1 VQVHYDEGVAIYI
14 GPEPCVGV
22 REDGDEAS
30 VGEGIGQPLSR
41 ESQSPGADAVSS
53 AEGNTFR
60 THHRKVRT
68 TRRGRRTWHVQTLL
82 AREPGDLAIMR
93 HLPGCSP
100 QLGQDVAR
108 GWCATPYDPRRL
120 RPGIAELDR
129 EVDAGL
135 ACFREPNERT
145 AMTRTHFVEGQIL
158 FREGDPAD
166 SVFRLLSGTV
176 DILRE
181 LDGDPILLG
190 TVDAGQLI
198 GEMGVVENR
207 PRSATARAASEVE
220 VEILTATEFLD
231 QIAGSPRAARELIQ
245 RLSQR
250 LREADDR
257 IVNNERRSGRAHGTR
272 TDANSQTAIESVKQA
287 YLAAKN
293 PWLQRQ
299 FDTPLGLG
307 DLPFVVG
314 RGLVAREG
322 LPPLQPDLKLD
333 DTVPF
338 RLSRNHFMIEKRD
351 GSYYVRDL
359 RSTLGTIV
367 NGQPIG
373 EHFRGDDAPLR
384 TGENEVIAGGVDSQF
399 VFSVFIA

>member
-1 VQVHYDEGVAIYI
+1 MTCTHF
-14 GPEPCVGV
+14 
-22 REDGDEAS
+22 
-30 VGEGIGQPLSR
+30 
-41 ESQSPGADAVSS
+41 
-53 AEGNTFR
+53 AEG
-60 THHRKVRT
+60 
-68 TRRGRRTWHVQTLL
+68 HV
-82 AREPGDLAIMR
+82 
-93 HLPGCSP
+93 
-100 QLGQDVAR
+100 
-108 GWCATPYDPRRL
+108 
-120 RPGIAELDR
+120 
-129 EVDAGL
+129 
-135 ACFREPNERT
+135 
-145 AMTRTHFVEGQIL
+145 L

-166 SVFRLLSGTV
+166 SVFRLISGAV

-190 TVDAGQLI
+190 TVSAGQFI

-207 PRSATARAASEVE
+207 PRNATARAASEVE
-220 VEILTATEFLD
+220 VEILTPTEFLD
-231 QIAGSPRAARELIQ
+231 QIARSPQAARELIR

-257 IVNNERRSGRAHGTR
+257 IVNDERRSGGAHGTR
-272 TDANSQTAIESVKQA
+272 KDADSQTAVASVNNA

-299 FDTPLGLG
+299 FQAPLGLS

-314 RGLVAREG
+314 RRPVAREG

-333 DTVPF
+333 DAGPF

-359 RSTLGTIV
+359 CSALGTIV
-367 NGQPIG
+367 NGEPIG
-373 EHFRGDDAPLR
+373 DHFRGDDAPLR
-384 TGENEVIAGGVDSQF
+384 AGENEVIAGGVDSPF

>member
-1 VQVHYDEGVAIYI
+1 MTQTRLLLRRELAMALQ
-14 GPEPCVGV
+14 V
-22 REDGDEAS
+22 RERSMVANCCRWKGLAMTS
-30 VGEGIGQPLSR
+30 THF
-41 ESQSPGADAVSS
+41 
-53 AEGNTFR
+53 AEGQ
-60 THHRKVRT
+60 V
-68 TRRGRRTWHVQTLL
+68 
-82 AREPGDLAIMR
+82 
-93 HLPGCSP
+93 
-100 QLGQDVAR
+100 
-108 GWCATPYDPRRL
+108 
-120 RPGIAELDR
+120 
-129 EVDAGL
+129 
-135 ACFREPNERT
+135 
-145 AMTRTHFVEGQIL
+145 L

-166 SVFRLLSGTV
+166 SVFRLVSGAV

-181 LDGDPILLG
+181 LDGEPILLG
-190 TVDAGQLI
+190 TVGAGQFI

-220 VEILTATEFLD
+220 VEILTPTEFFH

-257 IVNNERRSGRAHGTR
+257 IVNDERQTGRAL
-272 TDANSQTAIESVKQA
+272 ANWNNADRQKAEASLNNAC
-287 YLAAKN
+287 LAAKD

-299 FDTPLGLG
+299 LHTPLGLG

-314 RGLVAREG
+314 RGPVTGEG

-333 DTVPF
+333 DTPPF

-351 GSYYVRDL
+351 GSYHVRDL

-373 EHFRGDDAPLR
+373 NHFRTDDAPLR
-384 TGENEVIAGGVDSQF
+384 AGENEVIAGGVDSPF
-399 VFSVFIA
+399 VFSVYLG

>member
-1 VQVHYDEGVAIYI
+1 MTCTHF
-14 GPEPCVGV
+14 
-22 REDGDEAS
+22 
-30 VGEGIGQPLSR
+30 
-41 ESQSPGADAVSS
+41 
-53 AEGNTFR
+53 AEGQ
-60 THHRKVRT
+60 V
-68 TRRGRRTWHVQTLL
+68 
-82 AREPGDLAIMR
+82 
-93 HLPGCSP
+93 
-100 QLGQDVAR
+100 
-108 GWCATPYDPRRL
+108 
-120 RPGIAELDR
+120 
-129 EVDAGL
+129 
-135 ACFREPNERT
+135 
-145 AMTRTHFVEGQIL
+145 L

-166 SVFRLLSGTV
+166 CVFRLLSGAV

-190 TVDAGQLI
+190 TVGAGQFI

-220 VEILTATEFLD
+220 VEILTPTEFLD
-231 QIAGSPRAARELIQ
+231 QIVGSPRAARELIQ

-257 IVNNERRSGRAHGTR
+257 IVSDERRISRALTR
-272 TDANSQTAIESVKQA
+272 KDAHSQTAGASVKNA

-299 FDTPLGLG
+299 FHTPLGLA

-314 RGLVAREG
+314 RGPVAGEG
-322 LPPLQPDLKLD
+322 LPALHPDLKLD

-367 NGQPIG
+367 NGEPIG
-373 EHFRGDDAPLR
+373 EHFGGDDVPLR
-384 TGENEVIAGGVDSQF
+384 TGENEVIAGGVGSPF
-399 VFSVFIA
+399 VFSVFIG

>member
-1 VQVHYDEGVAIYI
+1 
-14 GPEPCVGV
+14 
-22 REDGDEAS
+22 
-30 VGEGIGQPLSR
+30 
-41 ESQSPGADAVSS
+41 
-53 AEGNTFR
+53 
-60 THHRKVRT
+60 
-68 TRRGRRTWHVQTLL
+68 
-82 AREPGDLAIMR
+82 
-93 HLPGCSP
+93 
-100 QLGQDVAR
+100 
-108 GWCATPYDPRRL
+108 
-120 RPGIAELDR
+120 
-129 EVDAGL
+129 
-135 ACFREPNERT
+135 
-145 AMTRTHFVEGQIL
+145 MTCTHFAEGQIL

-166 SVFRLLSGTV
+166 SVFHLLSGAV

-181 LDGDPILLG
+181 LDGEPILLG
-190 TVDAGQLI
+190 TVGAGQFI

-220 VEILTATEFLD
+220 VEILSATEFLD

-272 TDANSQTAIESVKQA
+272 QDVDSKTAVESVKHA

-299 FDTPLGLG
+299 FHAPLELG
-307 DLPFVVG
+307 DLPLVVG
-314 RGLVAREG
+314 RGAVAREG
-322 LPPLQPDLKLD
+322 LPLLQPDLKFD
-333 DTVPF
+333 DAVPF

-351 GSYYVRDL
+351 RSYYVRDL

-367 NGQPIG
+367 NGEPIG

-384 TGENEVIAGGVDSQF
+384 TGENEVIAGGVDSPF
-399 VFSVFIA
+399 VFSVFIG